1 MNEAARTSASA
12 RALRLVLPG
21 LMCLALAR
29 SLALAAKE
37 MRLTLRFTPRENVTA
52 NVPSTDKASPVRPID
67 VRPLIDA
74 RSIPDLS
81 LVGENRERRVPKPVR
96 ATSSVADFA
105 TQVLK
110 KCLSEWGVRLGT
122 GLTLSGEITNLLVTE
137 ENTYSTAVNI
147 RFQLEDESSNVLWTG
162 IATGDA
168 HQWGRSFSEENYNEQ
183 ISDALK
189 RTFAHLLSNPGF
201 QAAWAGKRSDSHAEA
216 VAPAEVKSKVLEM
229 IKADVGENVIVSY
242 VRGVRLSSKL
252 TAEEIVD
259 WKKSGIPE
267 RVIEAAIT
275 EGQR

>member
-1 MNEAARTSASA
+1 MTGVRY
-12 RALRLVLPG
+12 LRFILPG
-21 LMCLALAR
+21 LL
-29 SLALAAKE
+29 SLLLPSIAWAAKE
-37 MRLTLRFTPRENVTA
+37 MRLSLRFTPKENVTA
-52 NVPSTDKASPVRPID
+52 NVPSTDRASPIRPID
-67 VRPLIDA
+67 IRPLIDA

-81 LVGENRERRVPKPVR
+81 LVGENRERRAPRPVR

-110 KCLSEWGVRLGT
+110 KCLSEWGVRLGS
-122 GLTLSGEITNLLVTE
+122 GLTLRGEITNLFVTE

-147 RFQLEDESSNVLWTG
+147 RFQLEDETASVLWTG

-168 HQWGRSFSEENYNEQ
+168 RQWGRSFSEENYNEQ

-201 QAAWAGKRSDSHAEA
+201 QAAWAGKRSDSRAE
-216 VAPAEVKSKVLEM
+216 VLAPAEMKSKVLEM
-229 IKADVGENVIVSY
+229 IKASVGEEVIAGY
-242 VRGVRLSSKL
+242 VRGVRLSAKL

-267 RVIEAAIT
+267 SVIGAALT
-275 EGQR
+275 QGQRED